1 MNSRVLPPVAT
12 SALIALALSFFYLPH
27 LLGEAVFPWDFRGG
41 YHAQA
46 FAWYADGSFFA
57 PPEWFPYGD
66 FGFPAALALQ
76 SSGWVLPLS
85 MLSTLD
91 IPFTF
96 TNLARLQIVLV
107 WFAGLG
113 ISALAR
119 VERMSWTAA
128 AVVGVGYVLSSAF
141 YANQQHVDVIR
152 GYVLLPWVLL
162 ALHRRTA
169 RHRFAIALLAIAVFQ
184 YLVAAYPGQILA
196 GALLFTLYLSVQVR
210 ATTSL
215 ERRRYLI
222 ATAAGGI
229 SGLLMSMVKWYPV
242 VENWTLLEPNAATR
256 PALVHGAHLWTL
268 LFSVSPHFVPNEITL
283 RSLFIPASIVAAVAW
298 LRTWRGDVIG
308 YASIVVVALLIA
320 SHTFGVFDW
329 LQLAPGGAGASRMLI
344 LDYRGFVHVGLF
356 MLAGFGIDGALRAPP
371 PPGAT
376 FVRAGASLV
385 VLAALSVTALQLG
398 WPRSELSSAA
408 ILAMCV
414 LVISV
419 AAVGAGRSRSLGSL
433 GSLGSIWVAPS
444 LTVLAIASAWTHHAH
459 YGHAWR
465 ATDSD
470 YFDQRY
476 FGESLEAVLERE
488 RMTEWTQRPARIKPP
503 LTDGVPFAKWWHS
516 DYSQNLSWYLGRFS
530 TSGHNNMKRSTTHLR
545 LWDALIEESTL
556 PSTPLLAFLMAPSAF
571 IVDSAEASFVPSR
584 VAECME
590 EQHCNASAGTEVRMV
605 AFQPAGARYEIK
617 ATERIR
623 MVENELAFPGWQA
636 TLRPANDHAPA
647 RTLVADRVEPGLRSW
662 EIPAGRFVLHTRF
675 RTPGRTESWALFGL
689 GLLGA
694 LCGTAFTG
702 PSRNDSGRTNET

>member
-1 MNSRVLPPVAT
+1 MCPPEYNQALRAATSASRVPHALRLLRAPAPRDTSGDSPWHRDSSITPKPRLYFLCATEHGPRSLKTAEPKGYPRPVNSRVLPPVAT

-76 SSGWVLPLS
+76 SCGWVLPLS

-128 AVVGVGYVLSSAF
+128 AVVGVGYTLSSAF

-283 RSLFIPASIVAAVAW
+283 RSLFIPASIVAAVATIDYAQYICTC
-298 LRTWRGDVIG
+298 LRR
-308 YASIVVVALLIA
+308 
-320 SHTFGVFDW
+320 
-329 LQLAPGGAGASRMLI
+329 
-344 LDYRGFVHVGLF
+344 
-356 MLAGFGIDGALRAPP
+356 
-371 PPGAT
+371 
-376 FVRAGASLV
+376 
-385 VLAALSVTALQLG
+385 
-398 WPRSELSSAA
+398 
-408 ILAMCV
+408 
-414 LVISV
+414 
-419 AAVGAGRSRSLGSL
+419 
-433 GSLGSIWVAPS
+433 
-444 LTVLAIASAWTHHAH
+444 
-459 YGHAWR
+459 
-465 ATDSD
+465 
-470 YFDQRY
+470 
-476 FGESLEAVLERE
+476 RE
-488 RMTEWTQRPARIKPP
+488 YKAR
-503 LTDGVPFAKWWHS
+503 V
-516 DYSQNLSWYLGRFS
+516 
-530 TSGHNNMKRSTTHLR
+530 
-545 LWDALIEESTL
+545 
-556 PSTPLLAFLMAPSAF
+556 
-571 IVDSAEASFVPSR
+571 VPSR
-584 VAECME
+584 SS
-590 EQHCNASAGTEVRMV
+590 H
-605 AFQPAGARYEIK
+605 
-617 ATERIR
+617 
-623 MVENELAFPGWQA
+623 
-636 TLRPANDHAPA
+636 
-647 RTLVADRVEPGLRSW
+647 
-662 EIPAGRFVLHTRF
+662 
-675 RTPGRTESWALFGL
+675 
-689 GLLGA
+689 
-694 LCGTAFTG
+694 
-702 PSRNDSGRTNET
+702 